1 MNTTEQMHQKDL
13 ERIRQLRYMDDS
25 FMTVCL
31 ADNFEGVEL
40 ILRIVLGQK
49 DIEVRSVRT
58 QELMKNLQG
67 RSAIL
72 DVHAV
77 DSTGREFDVEVQ
89 RSDTG
94 AGAKRARHNSSLLD
108 AHILKPGADTEEI
121 PDSYV
126 IFITENDVMNGDQAV
141 YPVERYV
148 EIGRKKVLFGDGSH
162 ILYVN
167 GKYRGDDEI
176 GKLIHDLSC
185 TDPDDMNYEALASR
199 ARYYKK
205 DEKGVAAMCKIME
218 DMRNE
223 AAREAA
229 IEAEQKSAREIAER
243 MIRKGKMTLEEIA
256 DCVPTI
262 SLEELKK
269 LEAEIMQ
276 LV

>member
-1 MNTTEQMHQKDL
+1 MRRK
-13 ERIRQLRYMDDS
+13 
-25 FMTVCL
+25 
-31 ADNFEGVEL
+31 
-40 ILRIVLGQK
+40 
-49 DIEVRSVRT
+49 
-58 QELMKNLQG
+58 
-67 RSAIL
+67 
-72 DVHAV
+72 
-77 DSTGREFDVEVQ
+77 FDVEIQ
-89 RSDTG
+89 RSDAG
-94 AGAKRARHNSSLLD
+94 AGAKRARHNSSLMD

-126 IFITENDVMNGDQAV
+126 IFITENDVMNGGQAV

-148 EIGRKKVLFGDGSH
+148 KIGRKKVSFGDGSH

-185 TDPDDMNYEALASR
+185 TDPDDMNYEALADR

-205 DEKGVAAMCKIME
+205 NEKGVAAMCKIME

-229 IEAEQKSAREIAER
+229 IAAAQKSAREIAER
-243 MIRKGKMTLEEIA
+243 MLRDGEMPLEKIA
-256 DCVPTI
+256 RYVPTI

-269 LEAEIMQ
+269 LEAEIME